1 MSRPTLHVICG
12 LPATGKSTIA
22 SAIAAKAKL
31 PFVRVDTIEH
41 HIALAACGGG
51 SAAPIG
57 PSGYTV
63 AYTVAADNL
72 ALGISVVVECV
83 NPLEVTRQAW
93 RDVANTAGADF
104 VELEVTCSNP
114 QEHRR
119 RAEVRSVVIAGDTGT
134 FRAPSWDEIERYEYK
149 SWTDEHGVI
158 DTAGRTP
165 QESIAD
171 ARAIL
176 FPVPAHPLDDPIR
189 NSLDG
194 ALSRFAIRRGRIMR
208 ADPEVSPFLVHPDD
222 LDAQDWEDIAALF
235 GPRTVVALNG
245 PERALPEGWSRVETF
260 GLVQLV
266 GTHLETRRFDDAV
279 ELTAADV
286 PEMLDLVR
294 RTEPGPFLPRTIE
307 LGTYLGVR
315 RHGALV
321 AMAGERMH
329 PPGWTEISAV
339 CTDPA
344 FRGQGLATDLVR
356 AVGQGIRDRGEEPFL
371 HASAA
376 NVRAIDLYLSIGFE
390 LRRTTQLTLVR
401 TPA

>member
-1 MSRPTLHVICG
+1 MS
-12 LPATGKSTIA
+12 
-22 SAIAAKAKL
+22 
-31 PFVRVDTIEH
+31 
-41 HIALAACGGG
+41 
-51 SAAPIG
+51 
-57 PSGYTV
+57 
-63 AYTVAADNL
+63 
-72 ALGISVVVECV
+72 
-83 NPLEVTRQAW
+83 
-93 RDVANTAGADF
+93 
-104 VELEVTCSNP
+104 
-114 QEHRR
+114 
-119 RAEVRSVVIAGDTGT
+119 
-134 FRAPSWDEIERYEYK
+134 
-149 SWTDEHGVI
+149 
-158 DTAGRTP
+158 
-165 QESIAD
+165 
-171 ARAIL
+171 
-176 FPVPAHPLDDPIR
+176 AHPLDDPVR

-194 ALSRFAIRRGRIMR
+194 ALSRFAVRRGRVVR
-208 ADPEVSPFLVHPDD
+208 ADPEVSPFLVHPDV
-222 LDAQDWEDIAALF
+222 LDPQDWDDIAALF

-245 PERALPEGWSRVETF
+245 PERALPEGWSHVETF

-266 GTHLETRRFDDAV
+266 GTHLETRPFTEAV

-315 RHGALV
+315 RGGALI

-356 AVGQGIRDRGEEPFL
+356 AVGHGIRARGEEPFL

-390 LRRTTQLTLVR
+390 LRRTSHLTLVR
-401 TPA
+401 TPAPNAGHAD